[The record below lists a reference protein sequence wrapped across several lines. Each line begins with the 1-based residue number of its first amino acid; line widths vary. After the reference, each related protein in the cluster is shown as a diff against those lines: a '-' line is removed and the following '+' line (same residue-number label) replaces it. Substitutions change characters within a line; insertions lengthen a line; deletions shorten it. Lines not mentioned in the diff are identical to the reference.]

1 MRKSQRRPQTTIT
14 TPQTRADASKRRGAR
29 RPTSPS
35 PGIRGGT
42 RRWVARGAA
51 PRTDVSNRNVLKGIR
66 WDSRNLPGIC
76 RMWGSLVIVSHRRA
90 PRRLEPAPGPLGT
103 NVVDPCQHIQYPG
116 PLLGRARAPRCQVWP
131 RGVRPEVWRGPC
143 RSIGKVGTCR
153 RALAGS
159 KSQLC
164 GRCGARRWIS
174 TCLLYTSPS
183 PRDATLSR
191 MPSSA

>member
-1 MRKSQRRPQTTIT
+1 M
-14 TPQTRADASKRRGAR
+14 G
-29 RPTSPS
+29 
-35 PGIRGGT
+35 
-42 RRWVARGAA
+42 
-51 PRTDVSNRNVLKGIR
+51 
-66 WDSRNLPGIC
+66 
-76 RMWGSLVIVSHRRA
+76 HRRA

-116 PLLGRARAPRCQVWP
+116 PLLGRARAPRCQVWL

-164 GRCGARRWIS
+164 GRCGAWRWIS
-174 TCLLYTSPS
+174 IPPPATRRIARIIDWDHPNWCFFWRFRRYRTFSRFSVPRWGWLAEYLHNLCTKRRGSAPLVPWCCLP
-183 PRDATLSR
+183 PERAAVAREVVAPGLSGGWNER
-191 MPSSA
+191 TPT